1 MTRKIQLSPSLMT
14 MDLDQFKEQI
24 TFLNDKVNS
33 FHIDV
38 MDGHF
43 VPNITLSPWFV
54 EQVRKISDVPMSA
67 HMMVMDAP
75 FWVERLI
82 EVKCDYICFPSEV
95 ANGVASSI
103 IDKIHAAGLKAGAVL
118 NPETS
123 IDVIKPYIDLLDKIT
138 IMTIDP
144 GFAGQR
150 FLESTLDKIVEL
162 RALREEMGYNYEIEM
177 DGSTNKAHW
186 KMISDANPDVYVIG
200 RSGLFGLTD
209 NIESSW
215 NQMVYEYEECTG
227 FQFDNGLY
235 TTAK

>member
-1 MTRKIQLSPSLMT
+1 MAFSM
-14 MDLDQFKEQI
+14 
-24 TFLNDKVNS
+24 
-33 FHIDV
+33 
-38 MDGHF
+38 
-43 VPNITLSPWFV
+43 
-54 EQVRKISDVPMSA
+54 
-67 HMMVMDAP
+67 
-75 FWVERLI
+75 
-82 EVKCDYICFPSEV
+82 
-95 ANGVASSI
+95 

-215 NQMVYEYEECTG
+215 NQMVSEYEECTG